1 MTGLVDLEWAW
12 VGQGLVDLE
21 WEGPGVGW
29 EGPRRRGVGG
39 AAGENSLSTSL
50 RNCVATASKS
60 SSLSES
66 VPHPGGA
73 TRRSLFITASGV
85 ASSLSC
91 CYV

>member
-1 MTGLVDLEWAW
+1 MGWAGACRPG
-12 VGQGLVDLE
+12 VGGAGVG
-21 WEGPGVGW
+21 EGPGVGW

-50 RNCVATASKS
+50 RNCVATASSITKS

-73 TRRSLFITASGV
+73 TRRSLFITASCV